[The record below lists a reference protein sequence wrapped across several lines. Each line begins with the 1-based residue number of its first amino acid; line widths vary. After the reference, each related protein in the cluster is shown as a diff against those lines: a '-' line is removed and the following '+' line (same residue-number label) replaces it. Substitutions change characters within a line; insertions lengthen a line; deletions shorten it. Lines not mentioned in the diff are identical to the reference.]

1 MVGMELAY
9 ALFLIL
15 LAGFLGG
22 FLAKR
27 LRQPL
32 ILGYILAGIII
43 GALALPV
50 ITNQEA
56 VKTLAEIGVALLMFA
71 LGIEFSLKRLKKVKE
86 IALWGGL
93 IQILLTIFLGLLIF
107 PRFGFDFYSSLF
119 MASAF
124 SLSSTAVVTKLLS
137 EKGEIDSLPGEIMV
151 GWLLVQNLAVLPM
164 LVILPKISSLDP
176 NQFWRILISIA
187 EAGGLL
193 FLVIILGRG
202 LASKALDRVAA
213 VGSRELLL
221 LSVVSLCLAA
231 AFGTYSLGLSF
242 ALGAFLAG
250 LIVAESSQNHAIFSE
265 IRPLRDVFVIVFF
278 VSLGMMITPGFILTN
293 LLVII
298 ALVAIILLIKFV
310 VVLGLVFY
318 LGYHTKT
325 AFLVAVGLVQAG
337 EFSFILARTGIN
349 QGVIG
354 DEIYNFIIAVALV
367 TIVFTPFLFNAAP
380 KIYSRVR
387 KLTDKRFPKIYS
399 LIFTR
404 FDHRLARGEL
414 PLENHVIICGYG
426 RVGGWLGRALEMVK
440 IPFVVIDY
448 NSKIINDLKEKGFQ
462 VIDGDPGD
470 VDVLSAAR
478 VKKAKLVIIAI
489 PDRRTQELVISNCQ
503 TLNPRLNIICCAHHE
518 EDQPRLK
525 ALGVKTVIQP
535 EFEASLSMIH
545 RVLQTYG
552 LEKEEVANKIKR
564 IKIEHGMG

>member
-1 MVGMELAY
+1 MVGMGLAY

-32 ILGYILAGIII
+32 ILGYILAGIVV

-50 ITNQEA
+50 VSNEEA

-71 LGIEFSLKRLKKVKE
+71 LGIEFSLARLRRVKE

-93 IQILLTIFLGLLIF
+93 IQILLTILLGLFIF
-107 PRFGFDFYSSLF
+107 PQFGFDFYSSLF
-119 MASAF
+119 MAAAF

-151 GWLLVQNLAVLPM
+151 GWLLIQDLAVLPM
-164 LVILPKISSLDP
+164 LAILPKVAVLETS
-176 NQFWRILISIA
+176 QFWRILLSVGESA
-187 EAGGLL
+187 LL
-193 FLVIILGRG
+193 LVLVIILGKG
-202 LASKALDRVAA
+202 VITKILDRIAA

-221 LSVVSLCLAA
+221 LSVVTLCLAA

-265 IRPLRDVFVIVFF
+265 IRPLRDVFVIIFF
-278 VSLGMMITPGFILTN
+278 VSLGMMITPSFILTN
-293 LLVII
+293 LLTIL
-298 ALVAIILLIKFV
+298 ALVAIILSVKFLI
-310 VVLGLVFY
+310 VLGLVFY

-325 AFLVAVGLVQAG
+325 AFLVAVGLVQVG
-337 EFSFILARTGIN
+337 EFSFVLARTGIS

-354 DEIYNFIIAVALV
+354 GEIYNFIIAVALV
-367 TIVFTPFLFNAAP
+367 TIVFTPLLFEMAP
-380 KIYSRVR
+380 RIYQRVR
-387 KLTDKRFPKIYS
+387 KLTGKKFPRLYS

-404 FDHRLARGEL
+404 FDHRQGQEGL

-426 RVGGWLGRALEMVK
+426 RVGGWLGRALEMVG
-440 IPFVVIDY
+440 IPFVVVDY
-448 NSKIINDLKEKGFQ
+448 NFKIIKELKEKGTP
-462 VIDGDPGD
+462 VVYGDPGD
-470 VDVLSAAR
+470 VDVLSAAQA
-478 VKKAKLVIIAI
+478 KKAKSVIIAI

-503 TLNPRLNIICCAHHE
+503 TLNPQLAIICRTHHE

-525 ALGVKTVIQP
+525 ALGVKAIIQP

-552 LEKEEVANKIKR
+552 LEKEEVAGKIKR